1 MIEQDD
7 ADPNVDF
14 KKPQLN
20 DKCITGLPPVFG
32 KKYSLKHYLLYF
44 LDNATNA
51 GLINIIY
58 PTEKQY
64 VLSLIHPLKWIL
76 LGKFV

>member
-14 KKPQLN
+14 KKSQLN
-20 DKCITGLPPVFG
+20 DDCCITALPPVFG
-32 KKYSLKHYLLYF
+32 EYSSKYYLSYF
-44 LDNATNA
+44 HDNVTNA
-51 GLINIIY
+51 GLIHIIY

-76 LGKFV
+76 LGQFV